1 MKNTD
6 VSFLE
11 MRTMDL
17 AELQIFKAVADEGGI
32 TKAAARLHRV
42 QSNISTRVK
51 QLETRLGTALFYR
64 RNRKLV
70 LSPDGTVLLAYAE
83 RLLRLSSEAEA
94 ALRDGTPRG
103 TLRIGTLES
112 TAATRLPP
120 VLSRYHAAYP
130 DVRIELVTG
139 TTGVLISRVLRQEL
153 ETAFV
158 AEPFNPENLEAQPA
172 FEERLVLIAPK
183 GFPKIRAPRDI
194 GRSTI
199 IAFGAGCSYR
209 RCLEEW
215 LARARVVPA
224 HVMEFASYHAI
235 VACVAAGA
243 GVALVPRSVIR
254 AVPGGSAVVV
264 HPLPAETSRTRTILV
279 WRAGERSVALDA
291 LQRQLAGRRP
301 GLRPPEGHPERRWR
315 SG

>member
-1 MKNTD
+1 MKSYD
-6 VSFLE
+6 VLFLE
-11 MRTMDL
+11 MRTIDL
-17 AELQIFKAVADEGGI
+17 TELRIFKAVADEGGV
-32 TKAAARLHRV
+32 TKAAMRLHRV

-51 QLETRLGTALFYR
+51 QLEARLGTALFYR

-70 LSPDGTVLLAYAE
+70 LSPHGRVLLTYAE
-83 RLLRLSSEAEA
+83 RLLTLSSEAET
-94 ALRDGTPRG
+94 ALRDGKPRG

-120 VLSRYHAAYP
+120 LLSRYHAAYP

-139 TTGVLISRVLRQEL
+139 TTGALISAVLHREI
-153 ETAFV
+153 EAAFV
-158 AEPFNPENLEAQPA
+158 AEPFNPEHLETQPA
-172 FEERLVLIAPK
+172 FDERLVLIAPK
-183 GFPKIRAPRDI
+183 GSPRIRTPRDI

-209 RCLEEW
+209 RCLEDW
-215 LARARVVPA
+215 LARGRVVPA

-254 AVPGGSAVVV
+254 AVPGGSEVAV
-264 HPLPAETSRTRTILV
+264 HPVPAETSNRKTMLV
-279 WRAGERSVALDA
+279 WRVGERSTALEA
-291 LQRQLAGRRP
+291 LRRQLDRR
-301 GLRPPEGHPERRWR
+301 
-315 SG
+315 SS

>member
-1 MKNTD
+1 MKSHD

-17 AELQIFKAVADEGGI
+17 TELQIFKAVADEGGI

-51 QLETRLGTALFYR
+51 QLEARLGTALFYR

-70 LSPDGTVLLAYAE
+70 LSPHGRLLLAYAD

-139 TTGVLISRVLRQEL
+139 TTGALISGVLHQEL
-153 ETAFV
+153 EAAFV
-158 AEPFNPENLEAQPA
+158 AEPFSSENLESQPA
-172 FEERLVLIAPK
+172 FQERLVLIAPK
-183 GFPKIRAPRDI
+183 GTPRIRTPRDV

-209 RCLEEW
+209 RCLEDW
-215 LARARVVPA
+215 LARGRVVPT

-254 AVPGGSAVVV
+254 AVPGGSEVAI
-264 HPLPAETSRTRTILV
+264 HPMPADTSNRKTMLV
-279 WRAGERSVALDA
+279 WRVGERSTPLEALR
-291 LQRQLAGRRP
+291 RQLGGR
-301 GLRPPEGHPERRWR
+301 L
-315 SG
+315 

>member
-1 MKNTD
+1 MKSHD

-17 AELQIFKAVADEGGI
+17 TELQIFKAVADEGGI

-51 QLETRLGTALFYR
+51 QLEARLDTALFYR

-70 LSPDGTVLLAYAE
+70 LSPHGRLLLAYAE

-139 TTGVLISRVLRQEL
+139 TTGALVSRVLHQEI
-153 ETAFV
+153 EAAFV
-158 AEPFNPENLEAQPA
+158 AEPFSTENLEAHPA
-172 FEERLVLIAPK
+172 FQERLVLIAPK
-183 GFPKIRAPRDI
+183 GSPRIRTPRDV

-199 IAFGAGCSYR
+199 ITFGAGCSYR
-209 RCLEEW
+209 RCLEDW
-215 LARARVVPA
+215 LDKGRVVPA

-235 VACVAAGA
+235 VACVGAGA

-254 AVPGGSAVVV
+254 AVPGGSEVAV
-264 HPLPAETSRTRTILV
+264 HPLPAETFTRKTLLV
-279 WRAGERSVALDA
+279 WRVGERSTALEA
-291 LQRQLAGRRP
+291 LRRQLDGRSSR
-301 GLRPPEGHPERRWR
+301 
-315 SG
+315 

>member
-1 MKNTD
+1 MKSYD
-6 VSFLE
+6 VLFLE
-11 MRTMDL
+11 MRTIDL
-17 AELQIFKAVADEGGI
+17 TELRIFKAVADEGGV
-32 TKAAARLHRV
+32 TKAAMRLHRV

-51 QLETRLGTALFYR
+51 QLEARLGTELFYR

-70 LSPDGTVLLAYAE
+70 LSPHGRVLLTYAE
-83 RLLRLSSEAEA
+83 RLLTLSSEAET
-94 ALRDGTPRG
+94 ALRDGKPRG

-120 VLSRYHAAYP
+120 LLSRYHAAYP

-139 TTGVLISRVLRQEL
+139 TTGALISAVLHREI
-153 ETAFV
+153 EAAFV
-158 AEPFNPENLEAQPA
+158 AEPFNPEHLETQPA

-183 GFPKIRAPRDI
+183 GSPRIRTPRDI

-209 RCLEEW
+209 RCLEDW
-215 LARARVVPA
+215 LARGRVVPA

-254 AVPGGSAVVV
+254 AVPGGSEVAV
-264 HPLPAETSRTRTILV
+264 HPVPAETSNRKTMLV
-279 WRAGERSVALDA
+279 WRVGERSTALEA
-291 LQRQLAGRRP
+291 LRRQLDRR
-301 GLRPPEGHPERRWR
+301 
-315 SG
+315 SS

>member
-1 MKNTD
+1 
-6 VSFLE
+6 
-11 MRTMDL
+11 MDL
-17 AELQIFKAVADEGGI
+17 TELQIFKAVADEGGI

-51 QLETRLGTALFYR
+51 QLEARLGTALFYR

-70 LSPDGTVLLAYAE
+70 LSPHGRLLLAYAE

-139 TTGVLISRVLRQEL
+139 TTGALISGVLHQEL
-153 ETAFV
+153 EAAFV
-158 AEPFNPENLEAQPA
+158 AEPFSSENLESQPA
-172 FEERLVLIAPK
+172 FQERLVLIAPK
-183 GFPKIRAPRDI
+183 GTPRIRTPRDI

-209 RCLEEW
+209 RCLEDW
-215 LARARVVPA
+215 LARGRVVPA
-224 HVMEFASYHAI
+224 HVMEFTSYHAI

-254 AVPGGSAVVV
+254 AVPGGSEVAV
-264 HPLPAETSRTRTILV
+264 HPMPADTSNRKTMLV
-279 WRAGERSVALDA
+279 WRVGERSTPLEALR
-291 LQRQLAGRRP
+291 RQLGGR
-301 GLRPPEGHPERRWR
+301 L
-315 SG
+315 

>member
-1 MKNTD
+1 
-6 VSFLE
+6 
-11 MRTMDL
+11 MDL
-17 AELQIFKAVADEGGI
+17 TELQIFKAVADEGGI

-51 QLETRLGTALFYR
+51 QLEARLGTALFYR

-70 LSPDGTVLLAYAE
+70 LSPHGRLLLAYAE

-139 TTGVLISRVLRQEL
+139 TTGALISGVLHQEL
-153 ETAFV
+153 EAAFV
-158 AEPFNPENLEAQPA
+158 AEPFSSENLESQPA
-172 FEERLVLIAPK
+172 FQERLVLIAPK
-183 GFPKIRAPRDI
+183 GTPRIRTPRDI

-209 RCLEEW
+209 RCLEDW
-215 LARARVVPA
+215 LARGRVVPA
-224 HVMEFASYHAI
+224 HVMEFTSYHAI

-254 AVPGGSAVVV
+254 AVPGGSEVAI
-264 HPLPAETSRTRTILV
+264 HPMPADTSNRKTMLV
-279 WRAGERSVALDA
+279 WRVGERSTPLEALR
-291 LQRQLAGRRP
+291 RQLGGR
-301 GLRPPEGHPERRWR
+301 L
-315 SG
+315 

>member
-1 MKNTD
+1 MKNHD

-11 MRTMDL
+11 MRIMDL
-17 AELQIFKAVADEGGI
+17 TELQVFKAVADEGGI

-51 QLETRLGTALFYR
+51 QLEVRLGTALFYR

-70 LSPDGTVLLAYAE
+70 LSPDGKVLLAYAE
-83 RLLRLSSEAEA
+83 RMLRLSSEAEA

-103 TLRIGTLES
+103 TFRIGTLES

-139 TTGVLISRVLRQEL
+139 TTGALISRLLHQEI
-153 ETAFV
+153 EAAFV
-158 AEPFNPENLEAQPA
+158 AEPFNAENLEAQPA
-172 FEERLVLIAPK
+172 FQERLVLIAPK
-183 GFPKIRAPRDI
+183 GFPKIRTPRDI

-199 IAFGAGCSYR
+199 IAFGAGCTYR

-254 AVPGGSAVVV
+254 AVPGGSEVVV
-264 HPLPAETSRTRTILV
+264 HPLPAEISNRKTMLIWRVGERCTALEALRRHLNGRSSI
-279 WRAGERSVALDA
+279 RAG
-291 LQRQLAGRRP
+291 
-301 GLRPPEGHPERRWR
+301 
-315 SG
+315 

>member
-1 MKNTD
+1 MKIHD
-6 VSFLE
+6 VIILE
-11 MRTMDL
+11 MRNIDL
-17 AELQIFKAVADEGGI
+17 AQLEVFKTVVDEGGI
-32 TKAAARLHRV
+32 TKAAGKLHRV
-42 QSNISTRVK
+42 QSNISTRLK

-70 LSPDGTVLLAYAE
+70 LSPDGRILLAYAE

-103 TLRIGTLES
+103 TFRLGTLES

-139 TTGVLISRVLRQEL
+139 TTGALITSVLHQEV
-153 ETAFV
+153 EAAFV
-158 AEPFNPENLEAQPA
+158 AEPFHPESLDSQPA
-172 FEERLVLIAPK
+172 FQERLVFIAPK
-183 GFPKIRAPRDI
+183 GSPKIRTPRDI
-194 GRSTI
+194 GRRTI
-199 IAFGAGCSYR
+199 IAFGAGCTYR

-215 LARARVVPA
+215 LARGRVVPA
-224 HVMEFASYHAI
+224 RVMEFASYHAI

-243 GVALVPRSVIR
+243 GVALVPRSVIS
-254 AVPGGSAVVV
+254 ATPCGGEVVV
-264 HPLPAETSRTRTILV
+264 YPLPAATSRTRTMLV
-279 WRAGERSVALDA
+279 WRAAERSTALDA
-291 LQRQLAGRRP
+291 LRRQLAHEVP
-301 GLRPPEGHPERRWR
+301 R